1 MNVSTLISE
10 VLGTMIFLLVILVVS
25 FRDVTLSGLAPI
37 MIGLGL
43 AISIYIGLGLGGNA
57 HFNPVVSTVM
67 GANGNVSASDAFVH
81 IIAQFAGA
89 FLAFAV
95 YKLLPKTGSYE
106 FMSLP
111 DMKNVA

>member
-67 GANGNVSASDAFVH
+67 GVNGSVTTSDAFVH

-95 YKLLPKTGSYE
+95 YKLLPKSGSYD
-106 FMSLP
+106 FMLS